1 MIVPRSA
8 AIRWLLPTTGITMRT
23 LTTLAAIAIVIASF
37 AQAIATSHQA
47 PGVDETV
54 TGSIERGST
63 PASYGLRYRPETGG
77 F

>member
-8 AIRWLLPTTGITMRT
+8 AIRGGPPTTGITMRT

-37 AQAIATSHQA
+37 AQAISSAHQA
-47 PGVDETV
+47 PGIDETV
-54 TGSIERGST
+54 TGSIQRGST
-63 PASYGLRYRPETGG
+63 PASYGLRFRPETGG

>member
-1 MIVPRSA
+1 
-8 AIRWLLPTTGITMRT
+8 MRT

-37 AQAIATSHQA
+37 AQAISASTQM
-47 PGVDETV
+47 PPIDDTV
-54 TGSIERGST
+54 TGSIQRGTT